1 MKLNFPM
8 ASRHFLLRDKVLRQ
22 VLLLIIEAIWQCSE
36 EISVK
41 LLPMFL
47 NQKVLNIKH
56 FTTEKDKKFRQRTFA
71 IFLSHMRYENG

>member
-1 MKLNFPM
+1 M

-41 LLPMFL
+41 LLPSEASGQFGQMVECL
-47 NQKVLNIKH
+47 
-56 FTTEKDKKFRQRTFA
+56 FT
-71 IFLSHMRYENG
+71 N